1 MRDVLVIARL
11 GLREAVRRRVLPV
24 VVALSVAFL
33 VLYWLGVGVVEKDAV
48 PRGGAFG
55 DALADQVEPAI
66 DAATAGVL
74 LGLASFATLFLGA
87 TLAIFLT
94 AGAIRGDA
102 ERGLLQPLLVRP
114 PGRLRVLA
122 GRWLTATAIA
132 VPYTLVLHL
141 GATAIM
147 RWRGGFVA
155 DQVLWSAVEL
165 SLAVGLVALLSLA
178 ASVLLSQVAGGIG
191 SFMCVGAGLV
201 GSLLGQIGD
210 SIDNRTLE
218 RAGDV
223 VGIVLPFQALYE
235 DVLYRLTA
243 TTREPLLMLGPFG
256 GADPAGA
263 GTLAWAAVWA
273 VLLAALA
280 SWRLARQDL

>member
-1 MRDVLVIARL
+1 MSDVLTIARL

-24 VVALSVAFL
+24 VLALSVAFL
-33 VLYWLGVGVVEKDAV
+33 VLYWLGVGVVREDAV
-48 PRGGAFG
+48 PTGGALG
-55 DALADQVEPAI
+55 PAVAEQVEPAL
-66 DAATAGVL
+66 DAATTGVL

-122 GRWLTATAIA
+122 GRWLTATAVA

-141 GATAIM
+141 GATSIM
-147 RWRGGFVA
+147 RWRGGTA
-155 DQVLWSAVEL
+155 PDAALLSAVEL
-165 SLAVGLVALLSLA
+165 SLAVGLIALLSLA

-191 SFMCVGAGLV
+191 AFMAVGAGLV

-210 SIDNRTLE
+210 AIDSGGLQ
-218 RAGDV
+218 RAADV
-223 VGIVLPFQALYE
+223 VAIVLPFEGLYE
-235 DVLYRLTA
+235 DVLHRLTA
-243 TTREPLLMLGPFG
+243 DSREPLLSLGPFG
-256 GADPAGA
+256 GADPAGPA
-263 GTLAWAAVWA
+263 QLAWTAVWA
-273 VLLAALA
+273 LAVAAIA
-280 SWRLARQDL
+280 SHRFARQDL

>member
-55 DALADQVEPAI
+55 DAVADQVEPAI

-132 VPYTLVLHL
+132 VPYALVLHL

-155 DQVLWSAVEL
+155 DQVLWSAIEL

-210 SIDNRTLE
+210 AIDNRTLE

-223 VGIVLPFQALYE
+223 VALVLPFQALYE

-243 TTREPLLMLGPFG
+243 GTREPLLELGPFG

-273 VLLAALA
+273 LLLAGLA